1 VEDAVAGVQA
11 GRDGQ
16 FAYVIGIGKDEHA
29 KHLEAHGA
37 DIVVPDLSA
46 LTIGSHDAASKGM
59 TAPIASLPDA
69 LEHVEDLVGAA
80 GQKRLVI
87 FLDYDG
93 TLTPIVAR
101 AEDAHLSSAM
111 RATLIELARTFP
123 VAIFSGRDLE
133 DVRRHVAQHH
143 LYYAGSHGFEIA
155 GPHNFH
161 RVHETVETFLG
172 DLDQAEAALRQHL
185 DRIAGAWVER
195 KRFAI
200 AVHFR
205 QVRQDHEAAVAALV
219 TEVQQAHPRLR
230 QTGGK
235 KVFELRPALDWHK
248 GKALFWLLDVMELAP
263 EVVWPLYIG
272 DDVTDE
278 DAFRALRHTGVGIV
292 VIEDADQATAARYA
306 LADTEA
312 VRTFLQTLSSRA
324 ARSGQR

>member
-1 VEDAVAGVQA
+1 
-11 GRDGQ
+11 
-16 FAYVIGIGKDEHA
+16 
-29 KHLEAHGA
+29 
-37 DIVVPDLSA
+37 
-46 LTIGSHDAASKGM
+46 
-59 TAPIASLPDA
+59 
-69 LEHVEDLVGAA
+69 
-80 GQKRLVI
+80 
-87 FLDYDG
+87 
-93 TLTPIVAR
+93 
-101 AEDAHLSSAM
+101 
-111 RATLIELARTFP
+111 
-123 VAIFSGRDLE
+123 
-133 DVRRHVAQHH
+133 
-143 LYYAGSHGFEIA
+143 
-155 GPHNFH
+155 
-161 RVHETVETFLG
+161 VHETVETFLG